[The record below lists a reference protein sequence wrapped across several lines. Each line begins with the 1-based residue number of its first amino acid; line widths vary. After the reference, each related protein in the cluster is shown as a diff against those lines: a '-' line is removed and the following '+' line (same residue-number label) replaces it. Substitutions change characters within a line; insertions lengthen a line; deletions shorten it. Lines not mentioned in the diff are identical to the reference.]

1 MGIKIAAIITLLMLA
16 GCATPDP
23 IYIAK
28 CPPLAE
34 YSPQEQ
40 AKAASE
46 IEAMP
51 PGAVIPGFIADYGM
65 LRKKCRVLEK
75 NAASQYDRG
84 SGDHG
89 ASGSLT
95 GMNIPNIGIL
105 LTGVNQLMLAA
116 SPPDHRLHAA
126 APLD

>member
-1 MGIKIAAIITLLMLA
+1 MSSDT
-16 GCATPDP
+16 T
-23 IYIAK
+23 YVVR
-28 CPPLAE
+28 CPPLADYPPE
-34 YSPQEQ
+34 VQ

-84 SGDHG
+84 SGDHV
-89 ASGSLT
+89 ASGSST
-95 GMNIPNIGIL
+95 GIDRMNIPNIGI
-105 LTGVNQLMLAA
+105 
-116 SPPDHRLHAA
+116 
-126 APLD
+126 